1 MRWLRSDRQSRVHS
15 RLDPIRIFTAA
26 LELRGFVAPT
36 GQRITDILLRGQD
49 LAFLPAGAD
58 ESPENWVMVSPSD
71 ILIVVP
77 PPLPKR
83 TAIRARARLEQ
94 VFVDLDPYRV
104 NGTAHLS
111 EAEVLDESFRDRQPF
126 LALTKASVETGGE
139 VTNLDVAIVNLGVSS
154 RFGRLS
160 DR

>member
-1 MRWLRSDRQSRVHS
+1 MRWLRSDRESRANS
-15 RLDPIRIFTAA
+15 NLDAIRIFTAA

-58 ESPENWVMVSPSD
+58 EAPENWVMVAPSD

-83 TAIRARARLEQ
+83 TAVKTRATLEQ
-94 VFVDLDPYRV
+94 VFVDVDPYRV
-104 NGTAHLS
+104 NGTAHLGQGDI
-111 EAEVLDESFRDRQPF
+111 LDQSFRERQPF
-126 LALTKASVETGGE
+126 LALTKASVEAADE
-139 VTNLDVAIVNLGVSS
+139 VTKLDVAIVNLAASS